1 MFKQLIVLGTGGH
14 ASVLIDILRQQD
26 REILGVVS
34 PDLIV
39 RSKVFDGIE
48 HFKSDEDVSKFDN
61 RSVKLVNGI
70 GSLPGSNLRAKVYSK
85 FKALGY
91 EFETVIAPSAIISDY
106 ATLEEGVQIFTSA
119 IVQTNAFVGANSIIN
134 TGAIVEHDCVIGMNN
149 HIAPG
154 VTLSGQVITAANV
167 HVGTGASIIQ
177 NVSVGANSVVA
188 AGSVLTKCLGENLL
202 HLPAVAFKKVRN
214 NYES

>member
-1 MFKQLIVLGTGGH
+1 MSKQLIVLGTGGH
-14 ASVLIDILRQQD
+14 ASVLIDILRQQH

-48 HFKSDEDVSKFDN
+48 HFKSDEDVLKFDN

-70 GSLPGSNLRAKVYSK
+70 GSLPDSNLRSKVFSK

-106 ATLEEGVQIFTSA
+106 ATLDEGVQIFTSA

-134 TGAIVEHDCVIGMNN
+134 TGAIVEHDCVIGVNN

-177 NVSVGANSVVA
+177 NVSVGVNSVVA

-202 HLPAVAFKKVRN
+202 HLPAVAFQKVRN